1 MDGVFRFNSDYCTLV
16 ATATNIVMPSLLDT
30 KNQSNMRIP
39 SECHLTLY
47 DTVDCIVDPLPL
59 EELLIVGQFDKK
71 AKAMMQG
78 DEGIGVDGLKE
89 LHPGPYTHDG
99 IHVDDITEHGPSPIH
114 NELVPL
120 PPVMS
125 NHIISDFQQGHQ
137 AFPLV
142 KLQTTSGNLWPC
154 LPFPFCPWSPYVWTI
169 HTPSTSPPFA
179 HSLL

>member
-30 KNQSNMRIP
+30 KNKSNMRIP

-59 EELLIVGQFDKK
+59 EELLIVGQLDKK

-78 DEGIGVDGLKE
+78 DEGIGVDG
-89 LHPGPYTHDG
+89 
-99 IHVDDITEHGPSPIH
+99 
-114 NELVPL
+114 
-120 PPVMS
+120 VMS